1 MAPSPSS
8 GLHLEIFTPKS
19 DFFLLDFM
27 TYFITW
33 HDIVELFYYPKW
45 SKIIKSPRWDLN
57 SIFNWINSTEIINL
71 KKKYFLNELIIALR
85 ISHGYV
91 CGVHNEGG
99 GQLKWISTRKAAY
112 QIDSN
117 VPRRWTFLLVCCYYF
132 FSFLFVSRWRAAHKS
147 WPRPC
152 TTSDCQ
158 LAATNWCLA
167 LHNRARHTLLHALPF
182 LTFSGQQGGVCSWP
196 NVKNCGAS
204 RQLRASHQTVPL
216 FNFLNFKLLIVIC
229 TLHIFIDFNFILILF

>member
-1 MAPSPSS
+1 MAASLDLPKGAALIRRVIHVNGARAKRRLSVKSIGSFNQDHITMAPSPSS

-71 KKKYFLNELIIALR
+71 KNKYFLNELIIALR

-99 GQLKWISTRKAAY
+99 GQLKWISTR
-112 QIDSN
+112 
-117 VPRRWTFLLVCCYYF
+117 
-132 FSFLFVSRWRAAHKS
+132 
-147 WPRPC
+147 
-152 TTSDCQ
+152 
-158 LAATNWCLA
+158 
-167 LHNRARHTLLHALPF
+167 
-182 LTFSGQQGGVCSWP
+182 
-196 NVKNCGAS
+196 
-204 RQLRASHQTVPL
+204 
-216 FNFLNFKLLIVIC
+216 
-229 TLHIFIDFNFILILF
+229 